1 MKHDLF
7 SPILYHFS
15 NIHNNNPP
23 LTILPSHIDSS
34 SSHDSAATPSIQMS
48 HFTQSLGLY
57 HKQRNYLLRLGPV
70 DEKETY
76 GKSPFL
82 NIYFLENRL
91 LLEISLLLLQ
101 VIDDLRSI
109 HVEDIIAKEYQ
120 LLKEENNRNNLKTK
134 TKEEYFFVL
143 DTTVQPNLL
152 EFFDDKSL
160 LLEQMA
166 IGENSL
172 KVCFFLPQRFLCFFL
187 CFPVVFSLMLSFLP
201 FLHVLS
207 SSTLFLSYV
216 FVSFLLSYYVIVL
229 LPFLSSDRRFIIL
242 QFVEDLIIYLNIL
255 YYRIIKFMKTIR
267 FITFLIQ
274 EKNIRLVWSN

>member
-34 SSHDSAATPSIQMS
+34 SDSHDAASASIQLS

-57 HKQRNYLLRLGPV
+57 HHQRNYLLRLGPV
-70 DEKETY
+70 DEKEVY

-101 VIDDLRSI
+101 VIDDLRNI
-109 HVEDIIAKEYQ
+109 HVEDIITKEYQ

-143 DTTVQPNLL
+143 DTASQPNLL

-172 KVCFFLPQRFLCFFL
+172 KVSIS
-187 CFPVVFSLMLSFLP
+187 V
-201 FLHVLS
+201 
-207 SSTLFLSYV
+207 LFLV
-216 FVSFLLSYYVIVL
+216 
-229 LPFLSSDRRFIIL
+229 
-242 QFVEDLIIYLNIL
+242 
-255 YYRIIKFMKTIR
+255 
-267 FITFLIQ
+267 
-274 EKNIRLVWSN
+274 